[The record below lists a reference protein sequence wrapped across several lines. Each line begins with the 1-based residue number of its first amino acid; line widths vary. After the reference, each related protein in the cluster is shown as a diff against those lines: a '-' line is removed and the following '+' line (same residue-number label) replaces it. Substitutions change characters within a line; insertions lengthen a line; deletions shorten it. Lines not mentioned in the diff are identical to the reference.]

1 MAETETADP
10 PQQVFISYASADR
23 AAANRVAES
32 LSSAGLRVWFSEWEL
47 QPGDSI
53 AKRIDE
59 GLAASDVLLV
69 LLSPNAVDSNWVRAE
84 WHAALNSQLRNR
96 AVTLIPVLIADC
108 NLPPALANLKY
119 LDLRT
124 DFDAQIKNLT
134 NQLGVI
140 PDIDFSQ
147 IRNEQTFIELVSDLL
162 ADLGFQ
168 DIRREVGPQDKGY
181 DLEASYPATD
191 PFGSTTTETWLV
203 ELKLYRE
210 DRVNLRSIQH
220 LAMRV
225 TAYPS
230 THKGLL
236 VTNGILTSV
245 ARDYLAEATD
255 KARIDLRV
263 IDGTELRQLLSKRP
277 AIVRRYFV
285 GDARQ

>member
-1 MAETETADP
+1 M
-10 PQQVFISYASADR
+10 
-23 AAANRVAES
+23 
-32 LSSAGLRVWFSEWEL
+32 

-69 LLSPNAVDSNWVRAE
+69 LLSPNAVNSNWVRAE

-108 NLPPALANLKY
+108 ELPPALSNLTY

-124 DFDAQIKNLT
+124 DFDAKLKKLK
-134 NQLGVI
+134 NQLGLI
-140 PDIDFSQ
+140 PNIDFSQ
-147 IRNEQTFIELVSDLL
+147 IRNEQIFVELVCDLL

-168 DIRREVGPQDKGY
+168 DIRRQRGPMEKGY

-191 PFGSTTTETWLV
+191 PFGSTTTETWLI
-203 ELKLYRE
+203 ELKLYSE
-210 DRVNLRSIQH
+210 NRVNLRAIQF
-220 LAMRV
+220 LAMQV

-230 THKGLL
+230 THKGLF

-245 ARDYLAEATD
+245 AREYLTEATD
-255 KARIDLRV
+255 KARVDLRV

-277 AIVRRYFV
+277 SIVQRYFA
-285 GDARQ
+285 GDASQ